1 RGGAGGGLGASWA
14 DGVALQCGGAGRRGI
29 QAFVPLGCPTP
40 ARGPGKGAGERL
52 QRSACEFLRK
62 PPPFGGGSA
71 DAGRLLAGKRRLKP
85 LLPPRLSLHLPDE
98 FHDLRR
104 QSRVIAS
111 KVVRAGEPNAVEI
124 GLFPFGTARRSG
136 GGGLDA
142 QDGALALLLQRRRD
156 RKPGGGRVGEDP
168 VQR

>member
-29 QAFVPLGCPTP
+29 QAFVPLGGPAP

-52 QRSACEFLRK
+52 QRSAREFLRK

-98 FHDLRR
+98 FHDIRR
-104 QSRVIAS
+104 QSDPPPDRPALP
-111 KVVRAGEPNAVEI
+111 RP
-124 GLFPFGTARRSG
+124 RRNI
-136 GGGLDA
+136 
-142 QDGALALLLQRRRD
+142 RRRRRGESREGPRPPAPD
-156 RKPGGGRVGEDP
+156 RR
-168 VQR
+168 